1 MALRD
6 GEGCAEVL
14 AFHSLDYSV
23 MHGVVVGEGAAGA
36 AVFAL
41 DGGGGGG
48 RGGGE
53 GPDGAAEAAV
63 VGDRR
68 GHVFVRL

>member
-1 MALRD
+1 M
-6 GEGCAEVL
+6 VV
-14 AFHSLDYSV
+14 FHSLDYSE
-23 MHGVVVGEGAAGA
+23 MHIVVVGKRPAGP

-41 DGGGGGG
+41 YGGGGHVLTVL
-48 RGGGE
+48 E

-63 VGDRR
+63 VGGRR